1 MANKYYSPATADGQ
15 VLWRSEFDLIESGFN
30 TVESDWNSINSRV
43 TALEASMSGY
53 GTQIATNTT
62 NIASLNTSLN
72 AHTANADAHTQYVKV
87 TVYNGHVSANL
98 HLPGGGEVGQ
108 SLIKNST
115 SDYDA
120 SWGVPAS
127 VIQQWGASITGT
139 GAAETDLN
147 AMDFTGHPEADAT
160 ITTALLISSDDLV
173 YFAHNGT
180 TYVWVGPKD
189 TTVGLGGAH
198 TAVAADLSSVGTG
211 DHSLLTNLTA
221 SDAHPQTSIGGRGAD
236 ATLEADQISQDGR
249 LTTLETFDI
258 DHTTPA
264 TVPDPHAQ
272 YLATANA
279 QSVFAFSAYG
289 SMWMA
294 SPTAFA
300 DISAAYQTITTFD
313 SSTATPS
320 GVTLDTATDTFT
332 VTNEGEYCVSI
343 TISLSHNSDV
353 LARSTTVRL
362 YNVTDAAVGR
372 SMTLHTPPNVT
383 GTTCSV
389 TLSIPFDSAIITDT
403 YRLEIGGNSSYTSVN
418 IEVLNLAI
426 WNVGTYVGTIPG
438 E

>member
-1 MANKYYSPATADGQ
+1 
-15 VLWRSEFDLIESGFN
+15 
-30 TVESDWNSINSRV
+30 
-43 TALEASMSGY
+43 
-53 GTQIATNTT
+53 
-62 NIASLNTSLN
+62 
-72 AHTANADAHTQYVKV
+72 
-87 TVYNGHVSANL
+87 
-98 HLPGGGEVGQ
+98 
-108 SLIKNST
+108 
-115 SDYDA
+115 
-120 SWGVPAS
+120 
-127 VIQQWGASITGT
+127 
-139 GAAETDLN
+139 
-147 AMDFTGHPEADAT
+147 
-160 ITTALLISSDDLV
+160 
-173 YFAHNGT
+173 
-180 TYVWVGPKD
+180 
-189 TTVGLGGAH
+189 
-198 TAVAADLSSVGTG
+198 
-211 DHSLLTNLTA
+211 
-221 SDAHPQTSIGGRGAD
+221 
-236 ATLEADQISQDGR
+236 
-249 LTTLETFDI
+249 
-258 DHTTPA
+258 
-264 TVPDPHAQ
+264 
-272 YLATANA
+272 
-279 QSVFAFSAYG
+279 
-289 SMWMA
+289 MWMA